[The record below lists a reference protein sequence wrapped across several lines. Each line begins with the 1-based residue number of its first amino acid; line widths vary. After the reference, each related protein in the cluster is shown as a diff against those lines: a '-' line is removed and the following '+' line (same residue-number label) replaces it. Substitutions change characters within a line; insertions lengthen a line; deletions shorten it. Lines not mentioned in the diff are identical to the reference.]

1 MADER
6 SKSSASKR
14 HNKLYRTPP
23 TPPPVDLLREEK
35 GFVLDCNAVSSI
47 SLDYS
52 KANPKLG
59 PVIPPYNSQKDG
71 HVENY
76 FNFHG
81 VDKTLKKTGQ
91 VCIYFSISA
100 EHRCQAMLYYVLGY
114 ANDIK
119 NYFAEF

>member
-91 VCIYFSISA
+91 VCIYFHFLQSTQHVSGNVIL
-100 EHRCQAMLYYVLGY
+100 CIG
-114 ANDIK
+114 
-119 NYFAEF
+119 

>member
-14 HNKLYRTPP
+14 HNKLYRAPP
-23 TPPPVDLLREEK
+23 TPPPDELLKEEK

-71 HVENY
+71 HVDNY
-76 FNFHG
+76 FQFHG
-81 VDKTLKKTGQ
+81 VDRTLRKTGQ
-91 VCIYFSISA
+91 VCVLIFFSNIA
-100 EHRCQAMLYYVLGY
+100 GRYNILLYVTC
-114 ANDIK
+114 
-119 NYFAEF
+119 FF